1 MKILFHYPSNS
12 IPQTF
17 PTDMKANA
25 QSKKRK
31 DKRGKKRDKGK
42 GGGGGGGGW
51 KMKVEGALPNFAFCS
66 CPNGAYKQ
74 SFGKSIGSVLK
85 LSLGEVRE
93 LSSGSKKF
101 LQSTEFTLEK
111 S

>member
-1 MKILFHYPSNS
+1 ML
-12 IPQTF
+12 
-17 PTDMKANA
+17 
-25 QSKKRK
+25 SKK
-31 DKRGKKRDKGK
+31 KREKTNGESKEIKEKGEGW
-42 GGGGGGGGW
+42 GGGGRRR

>member
-1 MKILFHYPSNS
+1 MLS
-12 IPQTF
+12 Q
-17 PTDMKANA
+17 
-25 QSKKRK
+25 KKRE

-42 GGGGGGGGW
+42 GGGGRR

-74 SFGKSIGSVLK
+74 SFGKSIGNVLK

>member
-1 MKILFHYPSNS
+1 ML
-12 IPQTF
+12 
-17 PTDMKANA
+17 
-25 QSKKRK
+25 SKKKRE

-42 GGGGGGGGW
+42 WGGVGGGGGRR

-101 LQSTEFTLEK
+101 RQSTEFTLEK

>member
-1 MKILFHYPSNS
+1 M
-12 IPQTF
+12 
-17 PTDMKANA
+17 
-25 QSKKRK
+25 
-31 DKRGKKRDKGK
+31 
-42 GGGGGGGGW
+42 GGGGGFAAVDESRGGIA
-51 KMKVEGALPNFAFCS
+51 KFCFCS

>member
-1 MKILFHYPSNS
+1 ML
-12 IPQTF
+12 
-17 PTDMKANA
+17 
-25 QSKKRK
+25 SKKREK
-31 DKRGKKRDKGK
+31 TNGARKEIKEKGR
-42 GGGGGGGGW
+42 GGGGR

>member
-1 MKILFHYPSNS
+1 
-12 IPQTF
+12 
-17 PTDMKANA
+17 
-25 QSKKRK
+25 
-31 DKRGKKRDKGK
+31 
-42 GGGGGGGGW
+42 
-51 KMKVEGALPNFAFCS
+51 MKVEGALPNFSFCS

-101 LQSTEFTLEK
+101 LQSTEFTLVSTISPAK
-111 S
+111 LTWNFLLHVYCTGNLNSHDRINYLMLLNFPD

>member
-1 MKILFHYPSNS
+1 MGEG
-12 IPQTF
+12 
-17 PTDMKANA
+17 
-25 QSKKRK
+25 
-31 DKRGKKRDKGK
+31 RGPR
-42 GGGGGGGGW
+42 
-51 KMKVEGALPNFAFCS
+51 KMKVEGVLPNFAFCS

-74 SFGKSIGSVLK
+74 PFGKSIGSVLK

>member
-1 MKILFHYPSNS
+1 ML
-12 IPQTF
+12 
-17 PTDMKANA
+17 
-25 QSKKRK
+25 SKKK
-31 DKRGKKRDKGK
+31 IEDKRGKKRDKGK
-42 GGGGGGGGW
+42 GGGGGRR
-51 KMKVEGALPNFAFCS
+51 KMKVEGVLPNFAFCS